1 MKRIM
6 GRQPF
11 IINSQT
17 KQESQTLHCI
27 IHGLLHDKLS
37 SDKWNFLLFL
47 TLWYEALQFVSFLP
61 GLYSS
66 QGFVFFEGHR
76 KFKTNLPI
84 IVLHGIMFTND
95 PCAQFWPQNL
105 SNFDGLAKLGHFGH
119 FGYFGHQREFLWPL
133 GQRPFCLAQILYLIK
148 YILPDEYY
156 KGQVSWF
163 LTERW
168 HAIRSSRKS
177 SWKLSS

>member
-1 MKRIM
+1 MTNFPQTNGTFFSSWLSDMKL
-6 GRQPF
+6 F
-11 IINSQT
+11 NLCLFCLAC
-17 KQESQTLHCI
+17 TLHR
-27 IHGLLHDKLS
+27 DLS
-37 SDKWNFLLFL
+37 SSKVIANLKLIP
-47 TLWYEALQFVSFLP
+47 QSSFCI
-61 GLYSS
+61 
-66 QGFVFFEGHR
+66 QV
-76 KFKTNLPI
+76 
-84 IVLHGIMFTND
+84 MFTND

-168 HAIRSSRKS
+168 HAIRSSRMS

>member
-1 MKRIM
+1 MTNFPQTNGTFFSSWLSDMKL
-6 GRQPF
+6 F
-11 IINSQT
+11 NLFLFCLAC
-17 KQESQTLHCI
+17 TLHR
-27 IHGLLHDKLS
+27 DLS
-37 SDKWNFLLFL
+37 SSKVIANLKLI
-47 TLWYEALQFVSFLP
+47 
-61 GLYSS
+61 S
-66 QGFVFFEGHR
+66 QSAFCIQV
-76 KFKTNLPI
+76 
-84 IVLHGIMFTND
+84 MFTND

-105 SNFDGLAKLGHFGH
+105 GNFDGLAKLGHFGH

>member
-47 TLWYEALQFVSFLP
+47 TLWYEALQFVSFSWVCTLHRD
-61 GLYSS
+61 LFSS
-66 QGFVFFEGHR
+66 KVIA
-76 KFKTNLPI
+76 NLKLIPQSSFCI
-84 IVLHGIMFTND
+84 QVMFTND

>member
-1 MKRIM
+1 MTNFPQTNGTFFSSWLSDMKL
-6 GRQPF
+6 F
-11 IINSQT
+11 N
-17 KQESQTLHCI
+17 
-27 IHGLLHDKLS
+27 
-37 SDKWNFLLFL
+37 LFL
-47 TLWYEALQFVSFLP
+47 FP
-61 GLYSS
+61 GSVL
-66 QGFVFFEGHR
+66 FTEFFFFEGHR

-84 IVLHGIMFTND
+84 IVLHGGMFTND

-148 YILPDEYY
+148 YVTWWIL
-156 KGQVSWF
+156 KVSWF

-177 SWKLSS
+177 SWKLSNWTKNHCGLK